1 MPALLHFIDIYCTQ
15 KKEWAFH
22 CWKVHS
28 YADCELY
35 ERQDAFS
42 IAGIYRTI
50 LIV

>member
-1 MPALLHFIDIYCTQ
+1 MWEVRLQA
-15 KKEWAFH
+15 K
-22 CWKVHS
+22 
-28 YADCELY
+28 CELY